1 MVCLLTI
8 IRNDTPKFYISKG
21 DENAAKKAIHRI
33 YKTGESDI
41 IAKKIVRFIKKSGD
55 KTTSKATLIDSLFR
69 DEKYIRASWTNIVVM
84 IAHVLTG
91 YSAVIAFSTSI
102 FKEILA
108 DPNTITPEQGT
119 YIVGATSAISAM
131 AGIPI
136 VRRFGRRTLLLYGH
150 AIMALLHFVIA
161 FCAYADY

>member
-55 KTTSKATLIDSLFR
+55 KTTSKATLIDSLFK
-69 DEKYIRASWTNIVVM
+69 DEKYTRASWINIVAI

-91 YSAVIAFSTSI
+91 YSAVKAFSTSI

-119 YIVGATSAISAM
+119 YIVGATCAISAM
-131 AGIPI
+131 VGIS
-136 VRRFGRRTLLLYGH
+136 VVKNFGRRSLLLYGH
-150 AIMALLHFVIA
+150 AVMALLHFVIA
-161 FCAYADY
+161 FCAYEDY